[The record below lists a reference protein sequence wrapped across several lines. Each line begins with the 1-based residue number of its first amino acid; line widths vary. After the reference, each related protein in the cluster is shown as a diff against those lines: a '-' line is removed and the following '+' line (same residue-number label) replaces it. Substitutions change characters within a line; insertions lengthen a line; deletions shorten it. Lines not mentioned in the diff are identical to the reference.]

1 MWLSFYAMSMLPLP
15 TAVSLTYAAPLF
27 IGIWLLFF
35 GGTQGDP
42 LRVTAVMAGFIGVLV
57 ILRPSVGDDQWF
69 PGLLGIISGGF
80 SAVGRLQRRQHGQAG
95 EPGRRMVFIFSSSV
109 FLVILLLL

>member
-57 ILRPSVGDDQWF
+57 ILRPSFGDDQWF
-69 PGLLGIISGGF
+69 PGLLGIISGGVL
-80 SAVGRLQRRQHGQAG
+80 AAGRLRIRAPGQGG
-95 EPGRRMVFIFSSSV
+95 EPEWRPVAMFDGVCW
-109 FLVILLLL
+109 LEG